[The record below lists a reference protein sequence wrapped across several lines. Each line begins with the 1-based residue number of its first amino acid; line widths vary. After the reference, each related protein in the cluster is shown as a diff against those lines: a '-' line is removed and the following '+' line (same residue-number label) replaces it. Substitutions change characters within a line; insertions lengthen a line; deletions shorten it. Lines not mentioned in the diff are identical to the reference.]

1 MVTLFVLYKHE
12 RYRCRQT
19 SLSDSLVDLGLTRPE
34 ADAYLQLLT
43 LAADGPAATGY
54 QVAKQLGKD
63 PTSVYRA
70 LEALRQRGAVETVAG
85 RGRMYRPVAP
95 DELVRLLKRDFWARS
110 VRAREQLAALATAA
124 DDAEIYR
131 LATRDQALERFGQ
144 LLDDCAEIAL
154 LDLAAPMHA
163 HFAPRLE
170 AARARGVEVVVVATD
185 HGPRSR
191 PEGSLRPD
199 EADHGD
205 PGRAARARAD
215 RGVLVGLR
223 GAGEVGPR
231 GPGAGGARTGRLRTV
246 AVIVRRRTVRS
257 YIIDIQ

>member
-1 MVTLFVLYKHE
+1 MP
-12 RYRCRQT
+12 QT

-34 ADAYLQLLT
+34 ADAYLQLLA

-144 LLDDCAEIAL
+144 LLDDCTEIAL
-154 LDLAAPMHA
+154 LDVAPALRA
-163 HFAPRLE
+163 HFTPRLE
-170 AARARGVEVVVVATD
+170 AARARGVAVVILAPDHAGDVVLRGVFDRARQITAVLD
-185 HGPRSR
+185 GPPAYELIAGFWSA
-191 PEGSLRPD
+191 SAAL
-199 EADHGD
+199 A
-205 PGRAARARAD
+205 RAAHAGLALEARERVD
-215 RGVLVGLR
+215 
-223 GAGEVGPR
+223 
-231 GPGAGGARTGRLRTV
+231 
-246 AVIVRRRTVRS
+246 
-257 YIIDIQ
+257 